1 MSAKAAAK
9 KERKKERGTPEPRPP
24 ARRPK
29 APRRSRAGLL
39 LWGTIGLVVVIV
51 GVLVAVSQ
59 LSSTPPT
66 ATGVEYTPRPVPAKV
81 LHEITH
87 VPTSAYDAAGTG
99 IAGAVNVPT
108 VDASNPVLTENGKP
122 EVFYLSGDFC
132 PYCAAERWAIIASLS
147 RFGTFTG
154 LETMQSSPIDAYP
167 RTPTFDFNN
176 ATYTSPYVTASLLE
190 RYGQETATG
199 SHPVINTPTK
209 AELHLIKAFD
219 GGTGGSPS
227 GSIPFSDWGNKVLFS
242 GASYSPSVLQG
253 LSRAAIAASLQDP
266 GNPVTKLILGSS
278 NYMSAAVCFI
288 DGGRPGSVCG
298 TSGVRAAASALGITS
313 T

>member
-1 MSAKAAAK
+1 M
-9 KERKKERGTPEPRPP
+9 
-24 ARRPK
+24 
-29 APRRSRAGLL
+29 
-39 LWGTIGLVVVIV
+39 IG
-51 GVLVAVSQ
+51 GVLVAVSR

-66 ATGVEYTPRPVPAKV
+66 ATGIEYTPRPVPARV

-87 VPTSAYDAAGTG
+87 VPTSAYGAAGTG
-99 IAGAVNVPT
+99 VAGAVNAPT
-108 VDASNPVLTENGKP
+108 VDASNQVLTENGKP
-122 EVFYLSGDFC
+122 EVLYLSGDFC

-167 RTPTFDFNN
+167 RTPTFDFS
-176 ATYTSPYVTASLLE
+176 AAMYSSPYVTASLLE
-190 RYGQETATG
+190 LYGQETATG

-209 AELHLIKAFD
+209 AELDLIKAFD
-219 GGTGGSPS
+219 GGTGGAES

-242 GASYSPSVLQG
+242 GASYNPGVLQG
-253 LSRAAIAASLQDP
+253 LSRTAIAAALHDP
-266 GNPVTKLILGSS
+266 SNPVTKLILGSS

-288 DGGRPGSVCG
+288 DGGRPGAVCG
-298 TSGVRAAASALGITS
+298 TSGVRAAAGALGLAS